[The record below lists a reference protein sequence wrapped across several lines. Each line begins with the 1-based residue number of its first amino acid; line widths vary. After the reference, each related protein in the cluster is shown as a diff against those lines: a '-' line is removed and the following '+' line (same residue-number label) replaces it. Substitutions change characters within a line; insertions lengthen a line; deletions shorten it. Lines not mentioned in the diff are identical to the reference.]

1 MADKKSNEP
10 RRENGRI
17 PTYQTAYHGA
27 KKKDPLT
34 NLARIIV
41 EKFDKR
47 RVPENTIDT
56 IPFDQIYPD
65 GLCRIGD
72 NFYSKMVQFYD
83 INYQLAQNDEKQHIF
98 AEYCQFLNYFDETI
112 HFQFCFINQR
122 VDMEEYKK
130 VISIPDQDDEFN
142 VVRREY
148 ATYLRNQLEKGNNG
162 IVKSKYLV
170 FGIEARDRKQAVSR
184 LAKIESDV
192 INKFKLL
199 GCKCVPVN
207 GLERLRIMHDYLNQ
221 DSLEKFAMKS
231 FKDVVESGLTPKN
244 FITPTSFDFRAKDYY
259 KIGDMFA
266 TTNFL
271 VISAPEISDEMLA
284 DILNME
290 DALSVTMH
298 IDTLN
303 QTEAMKYIKGK
314 LSDINKMK
322 IEEQKKAIRS
332 GYDMD
337 IIPPDIE
344 TYSEEAHGLL
354 KEMQSRNER
363 LFKVTFLITSFNENL
378 QKMKDFR
385 FTLSNNIQ
393 SANCALRKLDHQQ
406 EQGLISSL
414 PLGKNFIKQKRYLTT
429 SSTAVFVPFTTQE
442 LFMDSKESLYMGLN
456 SLSNGMIMADRKLLK
471 NPNGLILGT
480 PGSGKSFATKR
491 EILNTFLVTTDDI
504 LICDPEAEY
513 YPLVNY
519 LGGQVIKIG
528 QSSKHYINPL
538 DINLNYSDDDD
549 PVSLK
554 ADFILS
560 FMELVVGGKT
570 GLKPEEKSAIDFAVS
585 RIYTKYFEN
594 PVPENMPILQDLYN
608 ELLSHKEDLVSQH
621 IAQCMYLYVE
631 GSNNLF
637 NHHTNV
643 DLDNRIICFDI
654 KSLGKTLKK
663 LGMLVVQDAV
673 WNRVTV
679 NREMHKFTRFYIDE
693 LSKDDGTDNE
703 SASIATQKSIL
714 TDYVKKQGWH
724 LAKTYVDDGYSGTNF
739 QRPSFQNMI
748 KDIENGLINCVITK
762 DLSRLGRN
770 YLDCGLYL
778 EVFFPEH
785 NVRYIAVND
794 GVDTLNKSAMD
805 ITPFRNILNEMYSAD
820 VSVKIKSAYR
830 ARFQQGKFM
839 GTTAPYGYVKDP
851 ADHNHLL
858 IDDKVAHVVREI
870 FDLALAG
877 NGIAKIRKHINK
889 QHILR
894 PAAYAVEQGSTGYER
909 HFEGNEENRY
919 IWSENSVRGIL
930 RSPIYAGNLAGYKRI
945 AANMKSKKRPS
956 KLPEEWEVI
965 PDTHEGIVT
974 QEEFDTVQQLITSRR
989 LPENK
994 GGFEN
999 IFAGVIKCAD
1009 CGYAMRAMSANRR
1022 KRPDIIDCVQY
1033 SCNNYGRYGNI
1044 MCTAHSIE
1052 ARDLFNAVLTDI
1064 NRFADMAVNDE
1075 KAVRAIEKR
1084 LTETDHSRAK
1094 ALEKEQ
1100 RKLNKRLAEL
1110 DRLFSSLYEDK
1121 VMERITERNFEMM
1134 SGKYQKEQ
1142 LEIEARLK
1150 EVMETLND
1158 SYEKSQGVRDFL
1170 SLIRNYQG
1178 IKELDASL

>member
-98 AEYCQFLNYFDETI
+98 AEYCQFLNCFDETI

-693 LSKDDGTDNE
+693 FHLLLKDELTAAYSMEIWKRFRKWGGIPTG
-703 SASIATQKSIL
+703 ITQ
-714 TDYVKKQGWH
+714 
-724 LAKTYVDDGYSGTNF
+724 N
-739 QRPSFQNMI
+739 
-748 KDIENGLINCVITK
+748 
-762 DLSRLGRN
+762 
-770 YLDCGLYL
+770 
-778 EVFFPEH
+778 
-785 NVRYIAVND
+785 
-794 GVDTLNKSAMD
+794 
-805 ITPFRNILNEMYSAD
+805 
-820 VSVKIKSAYR
+820 
-830 ARFQQGKFM
+830 
-839 GTTAPYGYVKDP
+839 VKDFL
-851 ADHNHLL
+851 AS
-858 IDDKVAHVVREI
+858 KEI
-870 FDLALAG
+870 
-877 NGIAKIRKHINK
+877 
-889 QHILR
+889 
-894 PAAYAVEQGSTGYER
+894 
-909 HFEGNEENRY
+909 
-919 IWSENSVRGIL
+919 
-930 RSPIYAGNLAGYKRI
+930 
-945 AANMKSKKRPS
+945 
-956 KLPEEWEVI
+956 
-965 PDTHEGIVT
+965 
-974 QEEFDTVQQLITSRR
+974 
-989 LPENK
+989 
-994 GGFEN
+994 EN
-999 IFAGVIKCAD
+999 IFDNSDFVYMLNQGADDRDILAQKLDISQHQIKYVTNV
-1009 CGYAMRAMSANRR
+1009 GQGEGLIFFG
-1022 KRPDIIDCVQY
+1022 DIVQPFVDRFPKDTLMY
-1033 SCNNYGRYGNI
+1033 
-1044 MCTAHSIE
+1044 T
-1052 ARDLFNAVLTDI
+1052 LLTTKP
-1064 NRFADMAVNDE
+1064 AE
-1075 KAVRAIEKR
+1075 TK
-1084 LTETDHSRAK
+1084 TETEAAS
-1094 ALEKEQ
+1094 EQ
-1100 RKLNKRLAEL
+1100 A
-1110 DRLFSSLYEDK
+1110 
-1121 VMERITERNFEMM
+1121 
-1134 SGKYQKEQ
+1134 G
-1142 LEIEARLK
+1142 
-1150 EVMETLND
+1150 
-1158 SYEKSQGVRDFL
+1158 
-1170 SLIRNYQG
+1170 
-1178 IKELDASL
+1178 